1 MESYKMLFTKLPL
14 DELHT
19 HSQFVA
25 HSLVDTLFE
34 KTHSQLQDK
43 AIQNAEIHLLT
54 RELTDI
60 EVNTV
65 KQAYPYNP
73 GFSLMA
79 EDASTVSI
87 CRYRKVR

>member
-1 MESYKMLFTKLPL
+1 MLFTKLPL

-43 AIQNAEIHLLT
+43 VIQNAEIHLLT
-54 RELTDI
+54 R
-60 EVNTV
+60 
-65 KQAYPYNP
+65 
-73 GFSLMA
+73 
-79 EDASTVSI
+79 
-87 CRYRKVR
+87 